1 MPVLLRRSTVVV
13 LASAVTLLA
22 CGGAGSKYAGTW
34 KRDLSGEG
42 QVEMKL
48 ASDGKV
54 ELMLP
59 SPRWPDSVDMQGK
72 ATFKGDTLV
81 FPADTAGASCQK
93 EPAEYVLSRNNDQ
106 LEVAGVGMD
115 GCGNRR
121 AGMVGSWTKS

>member
-1 MPVLLRRSTVVV
+1 MPVLSRRSTVVV
-13 LASAVTLLA
+13 LASAATLLA
-22 CGGAGSKYAGTW
+22 CGGEGSKYAGTW

-81 FPADTAGASCQK
+81 FPAGAAGASCQK

-121 AGMVGSWTKS
+121 AGMVGTWTKS

>member
-1 MPVLLRRSTVVV
+1 MPVLLRRSTIVSLASVVV
-13 LASAVTLLA
+13 LLA
-22 CGGAGSKYAGTW
+22 CGGEGSKYAGTW

-42 QVEMKL
+42 EVQMKL
-48 ASDGKV
+48 ASDGNL

-59 SPRWPDSVDMQGK
+59 SPRWPDAVDMQSK
-72 ATFKGDTLV
+72 ATFSGDTLV

-93 EPAEYVLSRNNDQ
+93 EAARYVLNRTDDQ
-106 LEVAGVGMD
+106 LSVAGVGMD